1 MPEVVINGPAGR
13 LEGRYHHNPDP
24 LSPVAVVLHPHPQHG
39 GTMNNRVTY
48 TIFQAYS
55 SMGFSVL
62 RFNFRGVGR
71 SQGRY
76 DRGEGELADATA
88 ALDWLQTY
96 HPNAS
101 SSWIG
106 GFSFGAWIGMQ
117 LLMRRPDVE
126 GFVVA
131 APPASMYDFSFL
143 APCPCSGLILQGDKD
158 ELVAEN
164 TVAKLSEKLAKQ
176 RGLTM
181 DYRVVPGAD
190 HFFQNHAQTVHDH
203 IVDHV
208 SNKLEPQLAEVA
220 E

>member
-1 MPEVVINGPAGR
+1 MPEVTINGSAGR

-24 LSPVAVVLHPHPQHG
+24 LAPVAVVLHPHPQHG

-48 TIFQAYS
+48 TIFQAFS
-55 SMGFSVL
+55 AMGFSVL

-71 SQGRY
+71 SQGKY

-96 HPNAS
+96 HPNARS
-101 SSWIG
+101 AWIG

-117 LLMRRPDVE
+117 LLMRRPDLE

-131 APPASMYDFSFL
+131 APPASLYDFSFL
-143 APCPCSGLILQGDKD
+143 APCPCSGLILQGDND
-158 ELVAEN
+158 EIVPEPL
-164 TVAKLSEKLAKQ
+164 VAKLSDKLAKQ

-181 DYRVVPGAD
+181 DYRVVYGAD
-190 HFFQNHAQTVHDH
+190 HFFQNHAPTVHDH

-208 SNKLEPQLAEVA
+208 SRTMGLELAQVA

>member
-1 MPEVVINGPAGR
+1 MPEVTINGSAGR
-13 LEGRYHHNPDP
+13 LEARYHHNPDP
-24 LSPVAVVLHPHPQHG
+24 LSPIALVLHPHPQHG

-48 TIFQAYS
+48 TIFQAFAAL
-55 SMGFSVL
+55 GFSVL

-71 SQGRY
+71 SQGKY

-101 SSWIG
+101 SAWIG

-117 LLMRRPDVE
+117 LLMRRPDLE

-131 APPASMYDFSFL
+131 SPPASMYDFTFL
-143 APCPCSGLILQGDKD
+143 APCPCPGLILQGTKD
-158 ELVAEN
+158 DIVAEPA
-164 TVAKLSEKLAKQ
+164 VAKLADKLAKQ
-176 RGLTM
+176 RGLIM
-181 DYRVVPGAD
+181 DYRVVQGAD
-190 HFFQNHAQTVHDH
+190 HFFQNYAPVVHDH
-203 IVDHV
+203 VVDHV
-208 SNKLEPQLAEVA
+208 SRALGLELQAVA

>member
-1 MPEVVINGPAGR
+1 
-13 LEGRYHHNPDP
+13 
-24 LSPVAVVLHPHPQHG
+24 
-39 GTMNNRVTY
+39 MNNRVAY
-48 TIFQAYS
+48 TIFQSFSAL
-55 SMGFSVL
+55 GFSVL

-71 SQGRY
+71 SQGKY

-101 SSWIG
+101 SAWVG

-117 LLMRRPDVE
+117 LLMRRPDLQ

-131 APPASMYDFSFL
+131 SPPANLYDFSFL

-158 ELVAEN
+158 ELVSEN
-164 TVAKLSEKLAKQ
+164 AVAKLSEKLAKQ

-190 HFFQNHAQTVHDH
+190 HYFQNQAALVQSH
-203 IVDHV
+203 IMDHV
-208 SNKLEPQLAEVA
+208 TQALELPLAEVA